1 MHSHAYEPLLIRW
14 IVGADGNDTGV
25 ERKEDDD
32 GTMRRWTTGRRQA
45 NGPGRVDD
53 KTMASSHTPCACCAR
68 AFF

>member
-32 GTMRRWTTGRRQA
+32 GTMRRWTTGR
-45 NGPGRVDD
+45 
-53 KTMASSHTPCACCAR
+53 
-68 AFF
+68 